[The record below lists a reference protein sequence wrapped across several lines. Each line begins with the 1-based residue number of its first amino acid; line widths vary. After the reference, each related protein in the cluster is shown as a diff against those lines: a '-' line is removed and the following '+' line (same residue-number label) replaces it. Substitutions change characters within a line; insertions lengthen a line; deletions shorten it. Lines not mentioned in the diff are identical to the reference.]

1 MGRSVVSSC
10 MDTAAVTGGVKAWL
24 GDLIKVM
31 V

>member
-1 MGRSVVSSC
+1 VSSC

-24 GDLIKVM
+24 WAFVKVM